1 MLQSINSYLDNQLI
15 LLRDNGNLN
24 KTIINQWAV
33 NNGFMEKKK
42 NIYMI
47 QEIHLKQLN
56 KLLSM
61 N

>member
-1 MLQSINSYLDNQLI
+1 MIQSINSYLANQLI

-42 NIYMI
+42 YLYDTRNPFKTI
-47 QEIHLKQLN
+47 E
-56 KLLSM
+56 
-61 N
+61 